1 MSWFARALVAAATTA
16 AVLAPAGTAAAI
28 EPPLPFSGNLYADI
42 RTPTTGA
49 TVQVG
54 EPMLIAGRALGSG
67 EGVQIDS
74 VQVSVDGGA
83 TWDDVA
89 FGGGTHGTYV
99 WSMIYTPTEPGALTI
114 EARTSWEQFRQ
125 TIPPQV
131 VDVTVGPAGPP
142 PAAACPCELDLPEL
156 PGGTAQPDPDL
167 NPVELGVRFQLDRDG
182 FITGL
187 RVLRPGTPGSGE
199 VEGHLWGPDGT
210 LLAAAQTVPQMSRFG
225 NSFLVTFAEP
235 VPVSAGQTY
244 TAGYFTAGTQYDS
257 TELYFSGVLLQ
268 PPFRTPLDEIGG
280 AGVYAYADAPAFPTS
295 TWNRSN
301 YWVTPIFSS

>member
-1 MSWFARALVAAATTA
+1 MSGFARVLMATVVLVMSGT
-16 AVLAPAGTAAAI
+16 VLAGTAAAT

-49 TVQVG
+49 TAEVG
-54 EPMLIAGRALGSG
+54 VPMLIAGRALGSG

-83 TWDDVA
+83 SWDDAV

-99 WSMIYTPTEPGALTI
+99 WSMLYTPTEPGHLTI
-114 EARTSWEQFRQ
+114 EARTAFAQFRQ
-125 TIPPQV
+125 TIPPQA
-131 VDVTVGPAGPP
+131 VDVTVGPAGTP
-142 PAAACPCELDLPEL
+142 PAVACPCELDLPEL
-156 PGGTAQPDPDL
+156 PAGTIGPDPDR

-182 FITGL
+182 FITGVRL
-187 RVLRPGTPGSGE
+187 LRPAGTP

-210 LLAAAQTVPQMSRFG
+210 LLAAAPGVPETDRFRTTG
-225 NSFLVTFAEP
+225 DLVTFAEP
-235 VPVSAGQTY
+235 VPVTAGQLY
-244 TAGYFTAGTQYDS
+244 TAAYFTAGAQYDAA
-257 TELYFSGVLLQ
+257 ELYFGGVLVQ
-268 PPFRTPLDEIGG
+268 PPFRTPLDESGG
-280 AGVYAYADAPAFPTS
+280 AGVYAYGDAPTFPTF